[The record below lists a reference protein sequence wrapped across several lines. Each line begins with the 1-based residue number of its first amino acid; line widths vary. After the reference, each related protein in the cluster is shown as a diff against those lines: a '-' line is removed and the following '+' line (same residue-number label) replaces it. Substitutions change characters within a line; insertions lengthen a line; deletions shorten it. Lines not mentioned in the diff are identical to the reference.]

1 MASDNS
7 DIAVD
12 NAILAALNDM
22 NRQLQLL
29 AQQRGGGEAQV
40 KAELN
45 RNIKELVA
53 RISTLTSLLGQSK
66 DYRIEVTVAG
76 ADGAVHDLVSRVI
89 DDVLV
94 RVKQENLLRVTN
106 G

>member
-1 MASDNS
+1 MASDNA

-12 NAILAALNDM
+12 NAILAVLNDM

-29 AQQRGGGEAQV
+29 AQQRGGGEAQI

-45 RNIKELVA
+45 RNVKELVA

-66 DYRIEVTVAG
+66 DYRIEVTVQG

-89 DDVLV
+89 EDVLV
-94 RVKQENLLRVTN
+94 RVKQENLLTVTN